1 MSRAE
6 QFEKQAGKVHP
17 ATIKL
22 TWDNT
27 NSTFKVYNKTTKA
40 NTLAS
45 LPMRFMVID
54 NYNCITGWCEKTGTS
69 YYSNEIKN
77 VNTEKLTVKAGD
89 TTMCSGLYSELKE
102 GLAANGAKYSE
113 SVYVL
118 FEDGTVGNIILA
130 GSNCAAWFNFKAE
143 AKANIV
149 KQWVG
154 MGNPQKQKK
163 GSITWSV
170 PEIKLLEA
178 ISDEEANRAD
188 NAYEAIQE
196 YKAGITT
203 SEITMGGKA
212 PISLDEILKS
222 RASENS
228 DEIEDDGLDLGY

>member
-1 MSRAE
+1 MSTRSQ
-6 QFEKQAGKVHP
+6 QFEKQAGSVHP

-22 TWDNT
+22 TWSNNDN
-27 NSTFKVYNKTTKA
+27 TFKVYNKASKTT
-40 NTLAS
+40 TLAS

-54 NYNCITGWCEKTGTS
+54 NYNTITGWCEKSECS

-77 VNTEKLTVKAGD
+77 VNKDMLTVKAG
-89 TTMCSGLYSELKE
+89 TATVAAGLYPAIKDSLS
-102 GLAANGAKYSE
+102 AMGAKYAE
-113 SVYVL
+113 SIYVML
-118 FEDGTVGNIILA
+118 EDGTLANIILA
-130 GSNCAAWFNFKAE
+130 GSNCAAWFTFKAE

-163 GSITWSV
+163 GNITWSV

-178 ISDEEANRAD
+178 ISDEDANKAD

-203 SEITMGGKA
+203 SEITMGGETKLT
-212 PISLDEILKS
+212 LDEILKS
-222 RASENS
+222 RVSENS
-228 DEIEDDGLDLGY
+228 DTNNLIDDLPF